1 MTRRIINIL
10 ASLYLL
16 IGATVLTAQPL
27 RLEYFTVNDGLSTRE
42 INDLHLGGD
51 GFLWVSTMDGLN
63 RFDGLRF
70 RRIGERTATSPGL
83 SRSAI
88 AGVSEDNEGKFI
100 VTFQDFFGYFDR
112 LDPEDFSVEQVRL
125 APSTGV
131 LGFPRAI
138 TTDTLGRTFVVTIG
152 TEGTFLYEYTPNA
165 EDERLTFTPI
175 YHEPTDAWTTLTPR
189 VALLAHSSG
198 QFLLFD
204 EEHGFRHI
212 SPTGK
217 SYGNPFGD
225 RTDLRKFYTFAEAA
239 DGSIY
244 VSFRGGIPL
253 FTWSPVP
260 NQDPIPVNTDNS
272 GLRYPT
278 MFTDELGQIIMP
290 ATEDILGRGFP
301 DEYALVDTDGKFS
314 VFEKPLPTER
324 LVSAIAAVD
333 FRETIYFGLREG
345 LGVVE
350 RYDNSVST
358 FLGQSEGGDIFP
370 NRLRGMAEDKNGRV
384 YMIEEDGAIYRMEP
398 GKLTMDTLKLTDQ
411 EDSTKTIGFRAGT
424 ELVYDPR
431 GNALWGCAQP
441 LNLQKGGLIFRYD
454 IDRATTQV
462 FRLNYAPQAMAFGPD
477 GQLYLSVTDPR
488 AVGLLLRFDTATGKC
503 LPVIRPGEEEPIISG
518 LRINSLAAGSGGK
531 LLMGTNK
538 RGMLT
543 LDLDDFSL
551 TEHSGFSG
559 WEDGSGVL
567 NISQGS
573 NGDGADNVFGRVRA
587 GAKEVFLGAGQDFEA
602 IHTIYEAAPSD
613 WWLGTDA
620 GLFHYRPLEDEIV
633 HYGRREGL
641 SSNVVYGIVPDS
653 SGGLWLSTE
662 NGLTFVPESG
672 DPGSFRRYYREDGL
686 SNDEFLPFSFHRG
699 RDGRYYFGG
708 VNGLTTFREEDLSSS
723 TAGSDVML
731 TEINILGR
739 NSERTMVSN
748 LASLKQT
755 TVFAGEKSIAISFAL
770 PAGQLPSSSQ
780 FRYRL
785 EGFNDDWV
793 QLVNERT
800 IRFNNLR
807 SGDYLLRIQGAGA
820 NGNYG
825 KRELTLTLNVRQYLV
840 ERRWFQILCVLAF
853 AGLIFYILQAKLR
866 ERLRNEQLRTQLSA
880 DIHDEVSGLL
890 AGITLQAELL
900 KNKTDDEKLQARLHT
915 VGEAGRSAMSKMSDV
930 IWSIDSRRDTIGN
943 LLQRMQEHADE
954 VLHPLDIRYEFK
966 ASGLD
971 KDKELAGNIRQDL
984 YFIFKEAINNIA
996 RHSKATRVDIEVEQ
1010 FAQSFELFIRDNGKT
1025 PIPNAGAEN
1034 SPGTSVRAQKTGQG
1048 KDNMRM
1054 RAKRLKGEISIDE
1067 RGGYTLIFRMK
1078 RLG

>member
-1 MTRRIINIL
+1 
-10 ASLYLL
+10 
-16 IGATVLTAQPL
+16 
-27 RLEYFTVNDGLSTRE
+27 
-42 INDLHLGGD
+42 
-51 GFLWVSTMDGLN
+51 MDGLN

-70 RRIGERTATSPGL
+70 RRIGERTTTSPGL

-88 AGVSEDNEGKFI
+88 AGVCEDNEGKLL
-100 VTFQDFFGYFDR
+100 VTFQGIYGYFDR
-112 LDPEDFSVEQVRL
+112 LDPKDFSVEQIRL

-131 LGFPRAI
+131 LGHPRAI

-152 TEGTFLYEYTPNA
+152 TDGTYLYEYTPNA
-165 EDERLTFTPI
+165 KVESKTFTPI
-175 YHEPTDAWTTLTPR
+175 YHEPTDAWTTLAPR

-212 SPTGK
+212 SAAGK

-225 RTDLRKFYTFAEAA
+225 RTDLRRFYTFAEAA
-239 DGSIY
+239 NGNIF

-253 FTWSPVP
+253 FSWYPTPG
-260 NQDPIPVNTDNS
+260 QDPVPVNTDNS
-272 GLRYPT
+272 GLRYPA
-278 MFTDELGQIIMP
+278 MFLDQLGQIIMP

-301 DEYALVDTDGKFS
+301 DEYALVDTEGKFS
-314 VFEKPLPTER
+314 IFEKPLPTER
-324 LVSAIAAVD
+324 LVSTMAAVD
-333 FRETIYFGLREG
+333 FRETTYLGLREG

-350 RYDNSVST
+350 RYDNSVAT
-358 FLGQSEGGDIFP
+358 FLEQTKGGDIFP
-370 NRLRGMAEDKNGRV
+370 NRMRGMAEDKDGKV
-384 YMIEEDGAIYRMEP
+384 YIMEEDGAVYSKSP
-398 GKLTMDTLKLTDQ
+398 GQVQLDTLILTDA
-411 EDSTKTIGFRAGT
+411 EDSTRVINFRAGAS
-424 ELVYDPR
+424 LVYDSAEH
-431 GNALWGCAQP
+431 ALWGAAQL
-441 LNLQKGGLIFRYD
+441 LNLQKGGILFRYD
-454 IDRATTQV
+454 VDLGTTQEY
-462 FRLNYAPQAMAFGPD
+462 RLNYAPQAMAFGPD
-477 GQLYLSVTDPR
+477 RKLYLTVTDPR
-488 AVGLLLRFDTATGKC
+488 AVGILLRFDPTTGKC
-503 LPVIRPGEEEPIISG
+503 LPVVRLGEEEPLLSG
-518 LRINSLAAGSGGK
+518 LRLNCLATGSNGR
-531 LLMGTNK
+531 LLIGTDK
-538 RGMLT
+538 RGVLA
-543 LDLDDFSL
+543 LDLSDLSL
-551 TEHSGFSG
+551 TEHSNFSG
-559 WEDGSGVL
+559 DAA
-567 NISQGS
+567 
-573 NGDGADNVFGRVRA
+573 GAEEGFKNAGRVP
-587 GAKEVFLGAGQDFEA
+587 EDILTIFEA
-602 IHTIYEAAPSD
+602 ANDT

-620 GLFHYRPLEDEIV
+620 GLVHYLPLQQKAT
-633 HYGRREGL
+633 HYGRQEGL
-641 SSNVVYGIVPDS
+641 SNNVVYGILPDS

-662 NGLTFVPESG
+662 NGLTYMPKGG

-686 SNDEFLPFSFHRG
+686 SNDEFLPFSFLRG
-699 RDGRYYFGG
+699 KNGRYYFGG

-739 NSERTMVSN
+739 NSERSLVN
-748 LASLKQT
+748 ELGNLKQV
-755 TVFAGEKSIAISFAL
+755 TVLAGEKSVAISFAL

-793 QLVNERT
+793 PLVSERT

-807 SGDYLLRIQGAGA
+807 SGRYPLRIQGAGA

-825 KRELTLTLNVRQYLV
+825 ERELNLTLNVRQYLV

-900 KNKTDDEKLQARLHT
+900 KNKTDDKKLQARLHT

-954 VLHPLDIRYEFK
+954 VLHPLDIRYDFK

-971 KDKELAGNIRQDL
+971 KNKELAGNIRQDL

-996 RHSKATRVDIEVEQ
+996 RHSNATQVNIEVEQ
-1010 FAQSFELFIRDNGKT
+1010 YAQLFELFIRDNGKT
-1025 PIPNAGAEN
+1025 PV
-1034 SPGTSVRAQKTGQG
+1034 SKPGPESSLSTRVRAQKTGQG

-1054 RAKRLKGEISIDE
+1054 RAERLKGEISIDE
-1067 RGGYTLIFRMK
+1067 RGGYTLVFRMR

>member
-1 MTRRIINIL
+1 VTQRIIQL
-10 ASLYLL
+10 FSCLYLL
-16 IGATVLTAQPL
+16 AYTTALLAQPL
-27 RLEYFTVNDGLSTRE
+27 RVEYFTVNDGLSTRE
-42 INDLHLGGD
+42 INDLHLGDD
-51 GFLWVSTMDGLN
+51 GFLYVSTMDGLN

-70 RRIGERTATSPGL
+70 RRIGERAGNSPGL

-88 AGVSEDNEGKFI
+88 GEVYEDNEGKLV
-100 VTFQDFFGYFDR
+100 VTFQDFYGYFDR
-112 LDPEDFSVEQVRL
+112 LNPEDYSVEQVRL

-131 LGFPRAI
+131 RGYPRAI
-138 TTDTLGRTFVVTIG
+138 TTDTLGRTFVVSIG
-152 TEGTFLYEYTPNA
+152 PEGTFLYEYTPN
-165 EDERLTFTPI
+165 EEEESKTFTPI
-175 YHEPTDAWTTLTPR
+175 YHDPTDAWTTLAPR

-225 RTDLRKFYTFAEAA
+225 RTGLRKFYTFAEAP
-239 DGSIY
+239 DGNIY

-253 FTWSPVP
+253 FTWYPSPGREPV
-260 NQDPIPVNTDNS
+260 PVNTDNS

-278 MFTDELGQIIMP
+278 MFTDQLGQIIMP

-301 DEYALVDTDGKFS
+301 DEYALVDTKGKFS
-314 VFEKPLPTER
+314 VFEKPLQTER
-324 LVSAIAAVD
+324 LVSAMAAVD
-333 FRETIYFGLREG
+333 FRETVYLGLREG

-350 RYDNSVST
+350 RYDNSVVT
-358 FLGQSEGGDIFP
+358 FLEQSKGGDIFP
-370 NRLRGMAEDKNGRV
+370 NRLRGMAEDKNGYV
-384 YMIEEDGAIYRMEP
+384 YTIEEDGAVYHMDP
-398 GKLTMDTLKLTDQ
+398 GELKLSPLLLRDHNDT
-411 EDSTKTIGFRAGT
+411 TKTISFRAGT
-424 ELVYDPR
+424 TLIYDGP
-431 GNALWGCAQP
+431 NHALWGCAQP

-454 IDRATTQV
+454 IDLATTKV
-462 FRLNYAPQAMAFGPD
+462 YRLNYAPQAMVFGPD
-477 GQLYLSVTDPR
+477 GHLYLSVTDPR
-488 AVGLLLRFDTATGKC
+488 AVGILLRFDPQTGKSQ
-503 LPVIRPGEEEPIISG
+503 PVVRPGEQEPVLSG
-518 LRINSLAAGSGGK
+518 FRINCLVAGRNGK
-531 LLMGTNK
+531 LLAGTEK
-538 RGMLT
+538 RGL
-543 LDLDDFSL
+543 LAFDVKDFSL
-551 TEHSGFSG
+551 TEYSSFTTASSGS
-559 WEDGSGVL
+559 VL
-567 NISQGS
+567 NISAQD
-573 NGDGADNVFGRVRA
+573 NEGAAA
-587 GAKEVFLGAGQDFEA
+587 GAGEGFRNTGQDFEP
-602 IHTIYEAAPSD
+602 IHAIYEAGPSD

-620 GLFHYRPLEDEIV
+620 GLIHYRPLQGV
-633 HYGRREGL
+633 AVPYGRREGL

-653 SGGLWLSTE
+653 VGGLWLSTE
-662 NGLTFVPESG
+662 NGLTYVPKGG

-699 RDGRYYFGG
+699 QDGRYYFGG
-708 VNGLTTFREEDLSSS
+708 VNGLTTFRENDLSSS

-731 TEINILGR
+731 TEINLLGR
-739 NSERTMVSN
+739 NSERTLVSN
-748 LASLKQT
+748 LSSLKQV
-755 TVFAGEKSIAISFAL
+755 TVFAGEKSVAISFAL

-793 QLVNERT
+793 PLVNERT

-807 SGDYLLRIQGAGA
+807 SGRYQLRIQGAGA

-825 KRELTLTLNVRQYLV
+825 KRELTLSLNVRQYLV

-900 KNKTDDEKLQARLHT
+900 KNKTEDKKLQARLHT

-954 VLHPLDIRYEFK
+954 VLHPLDIRYDFK

-971 KDKELAGNIRQDL
+971 KDKDLAGNIRQDL

-996 RHSKATRVDIEVEQ
+996 RHSNATKVDIEVEQ

-1025 PIPNAGAEN
+1025 PTAKTGSESNL
-1034 SPGTSVRAQKTGQG
+1034 STRVRAQKTGQG

-1067 RGGYTLIFRMK
+1067 RGGYTLVFRMK
-1078 RLG
+1078 RLS

>member
-1 MTRRIINIL
+1 VSKHLTKIL
-10 ASLYLL
+10 SCLL
-16 IGATVLTAQPL
+16 LLAFTSALTAQPL
-27 RLEYFTVNDGLSTRE
+27 RIEYFTVNDGLSTRE
-42 INDLHLGGD
+42 INDLHLGSD
-51 GFLWVSTMDGLN
+51 GFLYVSTMDGLN
-63 RFDGLRF
+63 RFDGLGF

-88 AGVSEDNEGKFI
+88 GEVKEDNEGKFI
-100 VTFQDFFGYFDR
+100 VTFQGFYGYFDR
-112 LDPEDFSVEQVRL
+112 LNPEDYSVEQVRL

-131 LGFPRAI
+131 LGYPRAI
-138 TTDTLGRTFVVTIG
+138 TTDSLGRTFVVTIG
-152 TEGTFLYEYTPNA
+152 SEGTFLYEYTPNA
-165 EDERLTFTPI
+165 EEESKTFTPI
-175 YHEPTDAWTTLTPR
+175 YHEPSDAWTTLTPR
-189 VALLAHSSG
+189 VALLAHSSR

-212 SPTGK
+212 SPAGK

-225 RTDLRKFYTFAEAA
+225 RADLRKFYTFAEAA
-239 DGSIY
+239 DGNIY

-253 FTWSPVP
+253 FTWYPEQGREPV
-260 NQDPIPVNTDNS
+260 PVNTDNS
-272 GLRYPT
+272 GLRYPA
-278 MFTDELGQIIMP
+278 MFTDQKGQLIMP

-301 DEYALVDTDGKFS
+301 DEYALVDVEGKFS
-314 VFEKPLPTER
+314 VFEEALPTNR
-324 LVSAIAAVD
+324 LVSAMAAVD
-333 FRETIYFGLREG
+333 FRETVYLGLREG

-350 RYDNSVST
+350 RYDNSVAT
-358 FLGQSEGGDIFP
+358 FLEQSEGGDIFP
-370 NRLRGMAEDKNGRV
+370 HRLRGMAEDKNG
-384 YMIEEDGAIYRMEP
+384 YLYTIEEDGVVYRMEP
-398 GKLTMDTLKLTDQ
+398 GKLKLDTLALTDHN
-411 EDSTKTIGFRAGT
+411 DSTKTINFRAGT
-424 ELVYDPR
+424 ALVYDA
-431 GNALWGCAQP
+431 GNHALWGCAQP

-454 IDRATTQV
+454 IGLKTTKV
-462 FRLNYAPQAMAFGPD
+462 YRLDYAPQAMVFGPD

-488 AVGLLLRFDTATGKC
+488 AVGILLRFDATTGLC
-503 LPVIRPGEEEPIISG
+503 QPLVRPGEQEPIVSG
-518 LRINSLAAGSGGK
+518 FRINCLAAGRNEK
-531 LLMGTNK
+531 LLIGTDK
-538 RGMLT
+538 RGVLA
-543 LDLDDFSL
+543 LDVKDLSL
-551 TEHSGFSG
+551 AEHPGFKPS
-559 WEDGSGVL
+559 DPDAVGSISAL
-567 NISQGS
+567 N
-573 NGDGADNVFGRVRA
+573 DEGAAA
-587 GAKEVFLGAGQDFEA
+587 GAGEGFQDIGQAFEP
-602 IHTIYEAAPSD
+602 IHTIYEAGASD

-620 GLFHYRPLEDEIV
+620 GLIRYRPLQREAV
-633 HYGRREGL
+633 RYGRREGL
-641 SSNVVYGIVPDS
+641 SSNIVYGIVPDS
-653 SGGLWLSTE
+653 TGGLWLSTE
-662 NGLTFVPESG
+662 NGLTYVPNNRDS
-672 DPGSFRRYYREDGL
+672 GSFRRYYREDGL

-708 VNGLTTFREEDLSSS
+708 VNGLTTFRKADLSSS

-731 TEINILGR
+731 TEINLLGR
-739 NSERTMVSN
+739 NSERTLVSN
-748 LASLKQT
+748 LQRLKQV
-755 TVFAGEKSIAISFAL
+755 TVFAGEKSVAISFAL

-793 QLVNERT
+793 PLVNERT

-807 SGDYLLRIQGAGA
+807 SGRYQLRIQGAGA

-825 KRELTLTLNVRQYLV
+825 ERELTLSLNVRQYLV

-900 KNKTDDEKLQARLHT
+900 KNKTEDEKLQARLHT

-954 VLHPLDIRYEFK
+954 VLHPLDIRYDFK

-996 RHSKATRVDIEVEQ
+996 RHSNATKVDIEVEQ
-1010 FAQSFELFIRDNGKT
+1010 FAQSFELFIRDNGKMPAAKT
-1025 PIPNAGAEN
+1025 GLEN
-1034 SPGTSVRAQKTGQG
+1034 SLGTRVRAQKTGQG

-1067 RGGYTLIFRMK
+1067 RGGYTLVFRMK

>member
-1 MTRRIINIL
+1 MLL
-10 ASLYLL
+10 ALSSGL
-16 IGATVLTAQPL
+16 AAQPL
-27 RLEYFTVNDGLSTRE
+27 RVEYFTVNDGLSTRE
-42 INDLHLGGD
+42 INDLHVGSD

-70 RRIGERTATSPGL
+70 RRVGEGTKNASGL

-88 AGVSEDNEGKFI
+88 GGICEDNEGRFV
-100 VTFQDFFGYFDR
+100 VTFQDFYGYFDR

-131 LGFPRAI
+131 LGHPRAI
-138 TTDTLGRTFVVTIG
+138 TTDTLGRTFVVSIG
-152 TEGTFLYEYTPNA
+152 TEGTFLYEYTPNE
-165 EDERLTFTPI
+165 EDERRTFTPI
-175 YHEPTDAWTTLTPR
+175 YHEPSDAWTTLTPR

-198 QFLLFD
+198 QFLLYD

-212 SPTGK
+212 SATGK
-217 SYGNPFGD
+217 SYGNPFGES
-225 RTDLRKFYTFAEAA
+225 TGLRRFYTFAEAA
-239 DGSIY
+239 DGRVY

-253 FTWSPVP
+253 WTWTPAPGAEPV
-260 NQDPIPVNTDNS
+260 PVNTDNS

-278 MFTDELGQIIMP
+278 MFTDQRGQLLMP

-301 DEYALVDTDGKFS
+301 DEYALVDTSGEFS
-314 VFEKPLPTER
+314 VFEQPLPTDR
-324 LVSAIAAVD
+324 LVSAVAAVD
-333 FRETIYFGLREG
+333 FQETVYLGLREG

-350 RYDNSVST
+350 RYNNSVAT
-358 FLGQSEGGDIFP
+358 FLEQTAGGDIFP
-370 NRLRGMAEDKNGRV
+370 NRLRGMAEDRAGRV
-384 YMIEEDGAIYRMEP
+384 YIIEEDGAVYRMDP
-398 GKLTMDTLKLTDQ
+398 DSLKLTELPLWD
-411 EDSTKTIGFRAGT
+411 EADSTRKVTFRAGA
-424 ELVYDPR
+424 ELLYD
-431 GNALWGCAQP
+431 AEEHVLWGCAQP
-441 LNLQKGGLIFRYD
+441 LNLQRGGLIFRYD
-454 IDRATTQV
+454 IGKKTTRTY
-462 FRLNYAPQAMAFGPD
+462 RLDYAPRAMAFGPD
-477 GQLYLSVTDPR
+477 GRLYLSVTDPR
-488 AVGLLLRFDTATGKC
+488 QVGMLLYFD
-503 LPVIRPGEEEPIISG
+503 PVSGTCPPVVRPGGEEPLLTG
-518 LRINSLAAGSGGK
+518 LRINYLTAGADGK
-531 LLMGTNK
+531 LLIATEK
-538 RGMLT
+538 RGVLA
-543 LDLDDFSL
+543 LDPEDLSL
-551 TEHSGFSG
+551 TEFS
-559 WEDGSGVL
+559 DFTA
-567 NISQGS
+567 
-573 NGDGADNVFGRVRA
+573 NGGGPPKPYEGHTAQPNVGAGA
-587 GAKEVFLGAGQDFEA
+587 GAKQGFPAGGPGVESV
-602 IHTIYEAAPSD
+602 HTIYVAGASD

-620 GLFHYRPLEDEIV
+620 GLVHYRPRGLPPV
-633 HYGRREGL
+633 RYGRQEGL
-641 SSNVVYGIVPDS
+641 SSNAVYGIVPDS
-653 SGGLWLSTE
+653 AEGLWLSTE
-662 NGLTFVPESG
+662 NGLTYVPAGG

-699 RDGRYYFGG
+699 EDGRYYFGG
-708 VNGLTTFREEDLSSS
+708 VNGLTTFRAEDLSSS
-723 TAGSDVML
+723 TVGSDVML
-731 TEINILGR
+731 TEVNLLGR
-739 NSERTMVSN
+739 NSERTLVNN
-748 LASLKQT
+748 LADLKQV
-755 TVFAGEKSIAISFAL
+755 TVFAREKSVAISFAL

-807 SGDYLLRIQGAGA
+807 SGRYLLRIQGAGA

-825 KRELTLTLNVRQYLV
+825 ERELTLELNVRQYLV
-840 ERRWFQILCVLAF
+840 ERRWFQILSVLAF

-900 KNKTDDEKLQARLHT
+900 KNKTTDEKLRARLHT

-954 VLHPLDIRYEFK
+954 VLHPLDIRYEFR

-996 RHSKATRVDIEVEQ
+996 RHSNATRVDIEVEQ
-1010 FAQSFELFIRDNGKT
+1010 FAQSFELFIRDNGKAT
-1025 PIPNAGAEN
+1025 PQEPGPKN
-1034 SPGTSVRAQKTGQG
+1034 SLSTRVRAQKTGQG

-1054 RAKRLKGEISIDE
+1054 RAERLKGEISIDE
-1067 RGGYTLIFRMK
+1067 RGGYTLVFRMK

>member
-1 MTRRIINIL
+1 VSQPILKTLICLCLL
-10 ASLYLL
+10 ASVK
-16 IGATVLTAQPL
+16 VLTAQPL
-27 RLEYFTVNDGLSTRE
+27 RIDYFTVNDGLSTRE
-42 INDLHLGGD
+42 INDLHLGSD

-63 RFDGLRF
+63 RFDGQRF
-70 RRIGERTATSPGL
+70 RRIGDRTATSPGL

-88 AGVSEDNEGKFI
+88 AEVCKDNEGRLI
-100 VTFQDFFGYFDR
+100 VTFQDFYGYFDR
-112 LDPEDFSVEQVRL
+112 LDPDGFSVEQVRL

-131 LGFPRAI
+131 LGYPRAI

-152 TEGTFLYEYTPNA
+152 TEGTYIYEYTPN
-165 EDERLTFTPI
+165 DEEESRTFTPI
-175 YHEPTDAWTTLTPR
+175 YHEPADAWTTLAPR
-189 VALLAHSSG
+189 VSLLAHSSG

-212 SPTGK
+212 SATGK

-225 RTDLRKFYTFAEAA
+225 RTELRRFYTFAEAA
-239 DGSIY
+239 DGNIY

-253 FTWSPVP
+253 FTWSPDQNSEPV
-260 NQDPIPVNTDNS
+260 PVNTDNS

-278 MFTDELGQIIMP
+278 MYTDQVGQIIMP

-301 DEYALVDTDGKFS
+301 DEYALVDTEGQFS
-314 VFEKPLPTER
+314 VFEKDLPTER
-324 LVSAIAAVD
+324 LVSTMTAVD
-333 FRETIYFGLREG
+333 FRETVYLGLREG

-350 RYDNSVST
+350 RYDNSVAT
-358 FLGQSEGGDIFP
+358 FLEQSEGGDIFP

-384 YMIEEDGAIYRMEP
+384 YVIEEDGVVYRINPE
-398 GKLTMDTLKLTDQ
+398 GLKLDTMALRD
-411 EDSTKTIGFRAGT
+411 EADTTSVIGFRAGT
-424 ELVYDPR
+424 ELVYDAAD
-431 GNALWGCAQP
+431 NALWGCAQP

-454 IDRATTQV
+454 INLATTRV
-462 FRLNYAPQAMAFGPD
+462 YRLDYAPQAMAFGPD
-477 GQLYLSVTDPR
+477 GQLYLSVSDPR
-488 AVGLLLRFDTATGKC
+488 KVGILLRFDPATGTC
-503 LPVIRPGEEEPIISG
+503 PPVVRPGEQEPLLTG
-518 LRINSLAAGSGGK
+518 LRINCLELGHDGK
-531 LLMGTNK
+531 LLVGTDK
-538 RGMLT
+538 RGIIA
-543 LDLDDFSL
+543 LDVEDLSL
-551 TEHSGFSG
+551 TEHSAYSSTGAETGQRRSFLG
-559 WEDGSGVL
+559 IG
-567 NISQGS
+567 
-573 NGDGADNVFGRVRA
+573 GADA
-587 GAKEVFLGAGQDFEA
+587 GAEESFTDTGQPFEA
-602 IHTIYEAAPSD
+602 VHTVYEASISD
-613 WWLGTDA
+613 WWVGTDA
-620 GLFHYRPLEDEIV
+620 GLIHYRPLRGEATR
-633 HYGRREGL
+633 YSRREGL

-653 SGGLWLSTE
+653 AGGLWLSTE
-662 NGLTFVPESG
+662 NGLTYVPKGG

-686 SNDEFLPFSFHRG
+686 SNDEFLPFSLHRG
-699 RDGRYYFGG
+699 NDGRYYFGG

-731 TEINILGR
+731 TEINIFGR
-739 NSERTMVSN
+739 NSERAMVSN
-748 LASLKQT
+748 LANLKQV
-755 TVFAGEKSIAISFAL
+755 TVFAGEKSVAISFAL

-780 FRYRL
+780 FRYQL

-793 QLVNERT
+793 PLVNERT
-800 IRFNNLR
+800 IRFNNLA
-807 SGDYLLRIQGAGA
+807 SGRYNLRIQGAGA

-825 KRELTLTLNVRQYLV
+825 QRELNLTLNVRQYLV
-840 ERRWFQILCVLAF
+840 ERRWFQIMCVLAF

-954 VLHPLDIRYEFK
+954 VLHPLDIRYDFRV
-966 ASGLD
+966 SGLD
-971 KDKELAGNIRQDL
+971 KDKDLAGNIRQDL

-996 RHSKATRVDIEVEQ
+996 RHSNATKVEIEVEQ
-1010 FAQSFELFIRDNGKT
+1010 FAQSFELFIRDNGKM
-1025 PIPNAGAEN
+1025 PAAKPGSEN

-1054 RAKRLKGEISIDE
+1054 RAERLKGEISIDE
-1067 RGGYTLIFRMK
+1067 RGGYTLVFRMK

>member
-1 MTRRIINIL
+1 MVVRIIKIL
-10 ASLYLL
+10 TILL
-16 IGATVLTAQPL
+16 IGASAVSLTAQPL
-27 RLEYFTVNDGLSTRE
+27 RIEYFTVNDGLSTRE
-42 INDLHLGGD
+42 INDLHLGSD
-51 GFLWVSTMDGLN
+51 GFLYVSTMDGLN
-63 RFDGLRF
+63 RFDGLGF

-88 AGVSEDNEGKFI
+88 GDVKEDNEGKFI
-100 VTFQDFFGYFDR
+100 VTFQDFYGYFDR
-112 LDPEDFSVEQVRL
+112 LDPEDYSVEQIRL

-131 LGFPRAI
+131 LGYPRAI

-152 TEGTFLYEYTPNA
+152 SEGTFLYEYTPNA
-165 EDERLTFTPI
+165 EDESKTFTPI
-175 YHEPTDAWTTLTPR
+175 YHEPSDAWTTLTPR
-189 VALLAHSSG
+189 VALLAHSSR

-212 SPTGK
+212 SPAGK

-239 DGSIY
+239 DGNIY

-253 FTWSPVP
+253 FTWYPEPGREPV
-260 NQDPIPVNTDNS
+260 PVNTDNS

-278 MFTDELGQIIMP
+278 MFTDQRGQIIMP

-301 DEYALVDTDGKFS
+301 DEYALVDTEGKFS
-314 VFEKPLPTER
+314 VFEEALPTER
-324 LVSAIAAVD
+324 LVSAMAAVD

-350 RYDNSVST
+350 RYDNTVVT
-358 FLGQSEGGDIFP
+358 FLEQSEDGDIFP
-370 NRLRGMAEDKNGRV
+370 HRLRGMAEDKDGYV
-384 YMIEEDGAIYRMEP
+384 YTIEEDGAVYRMEP
-398 GKLTMDTLKLTDQ
+398 GNLKLDTLRLTDQ
-411 EDSTKTIGFRAGT
+411 EDSTQTVSFRAGT
-424 ELVYDPR
+424 ALVYDA
-431 GNALWGCAQP
+431 GNHALWGCAQP

-454 IDRATTQV
+454 INLATTKV
-462 FRLNYAPQAMAFGPD
+462 YRLDYAPQAMAFGPD

-488 AVGLLLRFDTATGKC
+488 AIGILLRFDAATGKC
-503 LPVIRPGEEEPIISG
+503 QPVVRPGEQEPVLSG
-518 LRINSLAAGSGGK
+518 LRINCLVAARNGK
-531 LLMGTNK
+531 LLAGTDK
-538 RGMLT
+538 RGVLA
-543 LDLDDFSL
+543 LDVKDFSL
-551 TEHSGFSG
+551 VEHPGFT
-559 WEDGSGVL
+559 GSASDAVV
-567 NISQGS
+567 NISVP
-573 NGDGADNVFGRVRA
+573 DEVGAAA
-587 GAKEVFLGAGQDFEA
+587 GARLGSTEQAFEPV
-602 IHTIYEAAPSD
+602 HTIYEASPAN

-620 GLFHYRPLEDEIV
+620 GLIHYRPLQREAV
-633 HYGRREGL
+633 RYGRREGL

-653 SGGLWLSTE
+653 TGGLWLSTE
-662 NGLTFVPESG
+662 NGLTYVPQG
-672 DPGSFRRYYREDGL
+672 GNPGSIRRYYREDGL
-686 SNDEFLPFSFHRG
+686 SNDEFLPFGFLRG
-699 RDGRYYFGG
+699 QDGRYYFGG
-708 VNGLTTFREEDLSSS
+708 VNGLTTFREEDLASS

-731 TEINILGR
+731 TEVSLLGR
-739 NSERTMVSN
+739 NSERTLVSN
-748 LASLKQT
+748 LKSLKQV
-755 TVFAGEKSIAISFAL
+755 TVFAREKSVAISFAL

-793 QLVNERT
+793 PLVNERT

-807 SGDYLLRIQGAGA
+807 SGRYQLRIQGAGA

-825 KRELTLTLNVRQYLV
+825 ERELQLSLNVRQYLV

-900 KNKTDDEKLQARLHT
+900 KNKTEDEKLQARLHT

-954 VLHPLDIRYEFK
+954 VLHPLDIRYDFK

-996 RHSKATRVDIEVEQ
+996 RHSNATRVNIKVEQ
-1010 FAQSFELFIRDNGKT
+1010 FAQSFELFIRDNGKMPT
-1025 PIPNAGAEN
+1025 VDPGSKN
-1034 SPGTSVRAQKTGQG
+1034 SLSTRVRAQKTGQG

-1067 RGGYTLIFRMK
+1067 RGGYTLVFRMK